1 MSESGRVIALEKIFA
16 EAASEN
22 RAALLPYMTAGLPDR
37 GSSVEIF
44 AAMADAGADAFEV
57 GIPYSDPLM
66 DGPTIHEAGLRSLA
80 AGTSLNAGLEIVA
93 AVADR
98 TGKPVI
104 VMTYVNPVLRVGA
117 PAFAERAAAA
127 GASAVILADLPVDES
142 APFRKAFGDAG
153 LGIVLFVAPT
163 TGEARLRAVA
173 AAKPVFVYG
182 IAEVGVT
189 GEREESSDHAADLSA
204 AVRAVTD
211 IPLVLGV
218 GISTPEHAR
227 RAALVADGVIVGSAL
242 VRRVLDATD
251 PGAAITAI
259 TEAVRELKG
268 AVRHESG
275 PQPGG
280 RQ

>member
-1 MSESGRVIALEKIFA
+1 MSETSGVIALENVFV
-16 EAASEN
+16 EAASED

-44 AAMADAGADAFEV
+44 EAMADAGADAFEV

-66 DGPTIHEAGLRSLA
+66 DGPTIHEAGLRALA

-93 AVADR
+93 AVANR

-104 VMTYVNPVLRVGA
+104 VMTYVNPVLRVGVST
-117 PAFAERAAAA
+117 FANRAAAA

-142 APFRKAFGDAG
+142 APFREAFGASG
-153 LGIVLFVAPT
+153 LGTVLFVAPT
-163 TGEARLRAVA
+163 TGEARLRAVVEA
-173 AAKPVFVYG
+173 RPVFVYG

-189 GEREESSDHAADLSA
+189 GEREDSGDHVADLSA
-204 AVRAVTD
+204 AVRAVTE

-227 RAALVADGVIVGSAL
+227 RASLVADGVIMGSAL
-242 VRRVLDATD
+242 VRRVLDAATTD
-251 PGAAITAI
+251 EAAA
-259 TEAVRELKG
+259 AVEG
-268 AVRHESG
+268 AVRDLALAV
-275 PQPGG
+275 
-280 RQ
+280 RR

>member
-1 MSESGRVIALEKIFA
+1 MSRAQGVAVLQEVFT
-16 EAASEN
+16 AAAAEN
-22 RAALLPYMTAGLPDR
+22 RAALLPYMTAGLPDQA
-37 GSSVEIF
+37 SSVAIF
-44 AAMADAGADAFEV
+44 EAMAEAGADGFEV

-66 DGPTIHEAGLRSLA
+66 DGPTIHEAGLRSLD
-80 AGTSLNAGLEIVA
+80 AGTSLNVAFEIVA
-93 AVADR
+93 AVADA

-104 VMTYVNPVLRVGA
+104 VMTYVNPVVRVGA
-117 PAFAERAAAA
+117 PAFAERASAA

-142 APFRKAFGDAG
+142 APFREAFSTAG
-153 LGIVLFVAPT
+153 LGTVLFAAPT

-173 AAKPVFVYG
+173 EANPVFVYG

-189 GEREESSDHAADLSA
+189 GEREESGDRVAGLSA

-242 VRRVLDATD
+242 VRRVLDAAD
-251 PGAAITAI
+251 PAEAVAAVA
-259 TEAVRELKG
+259 EAVRELAI
-268 AVRHESG
+268 AVR
-275 PQPGG
+275 
-280 RQ
+280 R

>member
-1 MSESGRVIALEKIFA
+1 MSEMGRVSALRELFA
-16 EAASEN
+16 RASSEN

-44 AAMADAGADAFEV
+44 EAMADAGADAFEV

-66 DGPTIHEAGLRSLA
+66 DGPTVHEAGLRSLA
-80 AGTSLNAGLEIVA
+80 AGTSLNASLEIVA
-93 AVADR
+93 AVANR

-104 VMTYVNPVLRVGA
+104 VMTYVNPVLRIGV

-142 APFRKAFGDAG
+142 APFRDAFGDAG
-153 LGIVLFVAPT
+153 LGTVLFAAPT
-163 TGEARLRAVA
+163 TGEARLRAVVEA
-173 AAKPVFVYG
+173 RPVFVYG

-189 GEREESSDHAADLSA
+189 GEREESGDHVANLSA
-204 AVRAVTD
+204 VVRAITD

-242 VRRVLDATD
+242 VRRVLDAATTD
-251 PGAAITAI
+251 AAAA
-259 TEAVRELKG
+259 AVEG
-268 AVRHESG
+268 AVRDLALAV
-275 PQPGG
+275 
-280 RQ
+280 RR